1 MLSRRCLLLAAAP
14 PPPSSLAQSI
24 SRIYGQSLPEIV
36 YIQTVPLL
44 ARLRLGHLAAVEAL
58 VQPFITGQR
67 DSLASLTPSHLA
79 GHFLFH
85 ELHQHTGKAAYRER
99 LLAAAQR
106 ADPGIYNEMSDGVFM
121 GCPLLAASGDR
132 EKAASHFLA
141 LQDLCR
147 RSDGLWRH
155 SPLSDAAWG
164 RGNAF
169 PLLGLALTME
179 SAPSPQPFLNPFLEL
194 AKALLRHQTPG
205 GLWRQVIDHPNA
217 WEEFSASAMIATAFQ
232 KGLRHRW
239 LPRDPFAASLSRA
252 AAALA
257 SRITA
262 NGEVSAVCESTG
274 KQISLAAYLS
284 RRAISGRDPRGG
296 AFALY
301 FLTEP

>member
-1 MLSRRCLLLAAAP
+1 MLSRRSLLIAAAP
-14 PPPSSLAQSI
+14 SPSSLAQALSH
-24 SRIYGQSLPEIV
+24 IYGQSLTEIV

-58 VQPFITGQR
+58 VQPFITGQL

-85 ELHQHTGKAAYRER
+85 ELHNQTGKAAYRER
-99 LLAAAQR
+99 LLATAQR
-106 ADPGIYNEMSDGVFM
+106 ANLSIYNEMSDGVFM
-121 GCPLLAASGDR
+121 GCPLLAASGDI
-132 EKAASHFLA
+132 EKAHSHFLS
-141 LQDLCR
+141 LQKLCR

-169 PLLGLALTME
+169 PLLGLALAME
-179 SAPSPQPFLNPFLEL
+179 AAPSPQLFLNPFLKL
-194 AKALLRHQTPG
+194 AQALLRYQTPA

-217 WEEFSASAMIATAFQ
+217 WEEFSATAMIATAFK

-239 LPRDPFAASLSRA
+239 LPHDPFAASLARA
-252 AAALA
+252 TAALSA
-257 SRITA
+257 RITPS
-262 NGEVSAVCESTG
+262 GEVSAVCESTG
-274 KQISLAAYLS
+274 KQTSLAAYLT
-284 RRAISGRDPRGG
+284 RQAISGRDPRGG